1 MAEKPD
7 SGVTSALRSVTRGV
21 GAQLAGKGTTR
32 ILGFITTFL
41 LTRTLGTSLYGV
53 YSFGKTLL
61 SIAGI
66 ITNLGTNMS
75 IVRFIPQYDD
85 RADQNR
91 VIGLASLTTLV
102 ASLIV
107 GIILYVTAPIL
118 TKQTLDQPILTG
130 VLRVLA
136 FALPFQTLNGCV
148 ASVFRGIEL
157 PGYQIVTSSIG
168 RQVFRLITVGIAVVI
183 GASVVGMAAALV
195 ASWILAFFFG
205 VGLLFSRTDFRPE
218 IGGSQPGLR
227 EFYNF
232 SLPLTLG
239 DVGTMLQNKVDVL
252 MVGLFLSGS
261 AVGIYNLSTVLS
273 QALRLPLIGFNTMF
287 PPIAA
292 RMYGNG
298 ELADLEALFTRVTR
312 WSFTLSLLPSL
323 GLLVYPSEVL
333 SIFGQDFAAGSE
345 VLSLFIIAN
354 LTSTAVGPS
363 GYVLTMTNHQYLR
376 MVNEWGLGILN
387 AIFNYIFITQ
397 FGLIGAALATA
408 GTLTFVN
415 IIRVVEV
422 WYTEQL
428 FPYSAKFLKPI
439 AAGLVSVAV
448 MEGWRMI
455 SPLSGVL
462 LLIVGAV
469 VGTLSFGGILIMTG
483 IEAEDREFFRE
494 LIL

>member
-21 GAQLAGKGTTR
+21 GAQFFGMGTSR
-32 ILGFITTFL
+32 ILGFVTTFL

-61 SIAGI
+61 SIAAI
-66 ITNLGTNMS
+66 ITNLGTDMS
-75 IVRFIPQYDD
+75 IVRFVPQYDD
-85 RADQNR
+85 LADQNR

-102 ASLIV
+102 ASFVIAV
-107 GIILYVTAPIL
+107 ILYVTAPTL
-118 TKQTLDQPILTG
+118 TRLTLNQPLLTD
-130 VLRVLA
+130 VLRVFA
-136 FALPFQTLNGCV
+136 FVLPFQTLNGCV

-157 PGYQIVTSSIG
+157 PGYQVITSSVG
-168 RQVFRLITVGIAVVI
+168 RQVFRLITVAVAVVL

-195 ASWILAFFFG
+195 AAWILAFFFG
-205 VGLLFSRTDFRPE
+205 AGLLLSRTDFRPG
-218 IGGSQPGLR
+218 IRGSQPGLR

-239 DVGTMLQNKVDVL
+239 DVGTMLQNRVDVL

-261 AVGIYNLSTVLS
+261 AVGIYNLSTVLAQS
-273 QALRLPLIGFNTMF
+273 LRLPLIGFNTMF

-298 ELADLEALFTRVTR
+298 ELADLESLFTRVTR
-312 WSFTLSLLPSL
+312 WSFTLSLLPSI
-323 GLLVYPSEVL
+323 GLLIYPSEVL
-333 SIFGQDFAAGSE
+333 SIFGQDFATGSM
-345 VLSLFIIAN
+345 VLSLFIIGN
-354 LTSTAVGPS
+354 LTSSMVGPS

-387 AIFNYIFITQ
+387 AVFNYIFITQ

-408 GTLTFVN
+408 GTLAFVN
-415 IIRVVEV
+415 VIRVAEV
-422 WYTEQL
+422 WYTERL
-428 FPYSAKFLKPI
+428 FPYSSKFLKPI
-439 AAGLVSVAV
+439 AAGLVSGVV

-462 LLIVGAV
+462 LLIVGAIA
-469 VGTLSFGGILIMTG
+469 GTLAFGLVLIMIG
-483 IEAEDREFFRE
+483 IETEDKEFFRD
-494 LIL
+494 IIS